1 MDPSRIHN
9 SEALTSV
16 FGTWPSF
23 HDAEVV
29 AVRLD
34 RSGMSGPEMEAD
46 IHVFEMTPEVTPEG
60 FYRLRNHTLVTL
72 LFTGIEGL
80 SMDDFNQ
87 QNVLSDLVLKD
98 TSERQPDVLEWEV
111 VFAASFGLAAKFLCE
126 AISVLRAE
134 PFQPSSPVPSPRGT
148 PGGARP
154 LE

>member
-9 SEALTSV
+9 SEVLTSV

-29 AVRLD
+29 ALRLD

-46 IHVFEMTPEVTPEG
+46 IHVFEMTSEVTPEG
-60 FYRLRNHTLVTL
+60 FYRLRNHTLVTV
-72 LFTGIEGL
+72 LFTGIEEL

-98 TSERQPDVLEWEV
+98 ISQRQPEVLKWEV

-134 PFQPSSPVPSPRGT
+134 PLQPSSPAPSPRGT
-148 PGGARP
+148 RSGARP